1 VTRPKASGS
10 RSAPA
15 FRAAGA
21 GVPPERS
28 PAIRAAAASVRC
40 CLAAA
45 FIVIGVALVLP
56 IAPAAGDPLPQAT
69 AAVIDYQRV
78 MREARAAESIRSQIE
93 ARRLRYQSEIAEQEH
108 RLVEADRELARQ
120 RNILSVEAFNE
131 RRKAFEE
138 DVAEVQRMLQT
149 RRQQLDD
156 VAAMAMSEVREA
168 VIQVV
173 GELAEQRGFNL
184 VLPSAN
190 VLLFSPQIEITDEV
204 LGKLDERLPE
214 VQVPDRAR

>member
-1 VTRPKASGS
+1 MGVGL
-10 RSAPA
+10 
-15 FRAAGA
+15 
-21 GVPPERS
+21 VPP
-28 PAIRAAAASVRC
+28 IT
-40 CLAAA
+40 
-45 FIVIGVALVLP
+45 
-56 IAPAAGDPLPQAT
+56 PAAGDPLPQAT

-78 MREARAAESIRSQIE
+78 MREASAAESIRLQIE
-93 ARRLRYQSEIAEQEH
+93 ARRLRYQSEIAEQEQ

-120 RNILSVEAFNE
+120 RSVLSAEAFNE

-204 LGKLDERLPE
+204 LGKLDDRLPD

>member
-1 VTRPKASGS
+1 
-10 RSAPA
+10 
-15 FRAAGA
+15 
-21 GVPPERS
+21 VPPERS
-28 PAIRAAAASVRC
+28 PAFRAAATIVRC

-204 LGKLDERLPE
+204 LGKLDARLPD

>member
-1 VTRPKASGS
+1 MR
-10 RSAPA
+10 RL
-15 FRAAGA
+15 AAGIIA
-21 GVPPERS
+21 TGVR
-28 PAIRAAAASVRC
+28 RWAAAS
-40 CLAAA
+40 LASLA
-45 FIVIGVALVLP
+45 VLVAVP
-56 IAPAAGDPLPQAT
+56 ETHAQSPLPPAT

-78 MREARAAESIRSQIE
+78 MREAKAAESIRVQIE
-93 ARRLRYQSEIAEQEH
+93 SRRVRYQSEIAEEEQ

-120 RNILSVEAFNE
+120 RSVLSPEAFNE

-204 LGKLDERLPE
+204 LARLDANLPE
-214 VQVPDRAR
+214 VRVPERTAGRGQP

>member
-1 VTRPKASGS
+1 M
-10 RSAPA
+10 
-15 FRAAGA
+15 
-21 GVPPERS
+21 
-28 PAIRAAAASVRC
+28 
-40 CLAAA
+40 
-45 FIVIGVALVLP
+45 GVALVLP

-204 LGKLDERLPE
+204 LGKLDARLPD

>member
-1 VTRPKASGS
+1 MV
-10 RSAPA
+10 RSLV
-15 FRAAGA
+15 AG
-21 GVPPERS
+21 
-28 PAIRAAAASVRC
+28 
-40 CLAAA
+40 L
-45 FIVIGVALVLP
+45 IGLGIATV
-56 IAPAAGDPLPQAT
+56 APAARAADDPLPSAT

-78 MREARAAESIRSQIE
+78 MREAQAAESIRVQIE
-93 ARRLRYQSEIAEQEH
+93 ARRLRYQSEIALEEQ

-120 RNILSVEAFNE
+120 RSILSTEAFNE
-131 RRKAFEE
+131 RRKTFEE

-190 VLLFSPQIEITDEV
+190 VLLFSPQIDITDEV
-204 LGKLDERLPE
+204 LDQLDRNLPDVRVPERAASRSQP
-214 VQVPDRAR
+214 

>member
-1 VTRPKASGS
+1 L
-10 RSAPA
+10 
-15 FRAAGA
+15 
-21 GVPPERS
+21 PPERP
-28 PAIRAAAASVRC
+28 PAIRAAAAIVRC

-45 FIVIGVALVLP
+45 FIVMGGALVPP
-56 IAPAAGDPLPQAT
+56 IKPAAGDPLPQAT

-78 MREARAAESIRSQIE
+78 MREASAAESIRSQIE

-120 RNILSVEAFNE
+120 RSILSVEAFNE

-204 LGKLDERLPE
+204 LGKLDARLPE

>member
-1 VTRPKASGS
+1 
-10 RSAPA
+10 
-15 FRAAGA
+15 
-21 GVPPERS
+21 
-28 PAIRAAAASVRC
+28 
-40 CLAAA
+40 
-45 FIVIGVALVLP
+45 
-56 IAPAAGDPLPQAT
+56 
-69 AAVIDYQRV
+69 
-78 MREARAAESIRSQIE
+78 
-93 ARRLRYQSEIAEQEH
+93 
-108 RLVEADRELARQ
+108 
-120 RNILSVEAFNE
+120 
-131 RRKAFEE
+131 
-138 DVAEVQRMLQT
+138 VAEVQRMLQT

>member
-1 VTRPKASGS
+1 MRGM
-10 RSAPA
+10 R
-15 FRAAGA
+15 R
-21 GVPPERS
+21 
-28 PAIRAAAASVRC
+28 
-40 CLAAA
+40 CLAAGL
-45 FIVIGVALVLP
+45 IGLCVTLAAPVAT
-56 IAPAAGDPLPQAT
+56 AADDPLPAAT

-78 MREARAAESIRSQIE
+78 MREASAAESIRVQIE
-93 ARRLRYQSEIAEQEH
+93 ARRLRYQSEIAEEEQ
-108 RLVEADRELARQ
+108 RLVEADRELASQ
-120 RNILSVEAFNE
+120 RSILSTEAFNE
-131 RRKAFEE
+131 RRRTFEE

-190 VLLFSPQIEITDEV
+190 VLLFSPQIDITDEV
-204 LGKLDERLPE
+204 LDALDASLPD
-214 VQVPDRAR
+214 VRVPESAASRSQP